1 MVLRPR
7 TGFRMQLELG
17 DKERCPELGMGVR
30 KDARDMA
37 EN

>member
-7 TGFRMQLELG
+7 TGCMMQLEFG
-17 DKERCPELGMGVR
+17 DKERCLELGLGVS